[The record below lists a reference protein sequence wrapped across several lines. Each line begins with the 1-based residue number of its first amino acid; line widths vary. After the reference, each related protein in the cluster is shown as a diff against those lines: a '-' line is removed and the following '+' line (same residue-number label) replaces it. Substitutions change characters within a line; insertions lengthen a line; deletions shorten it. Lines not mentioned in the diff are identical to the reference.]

1 MKYNSDSLFHVL
13 MTRLADAMI
22 LNILFIITSLPIITI
37 GVSWA
42 SMYYVT
48 LKIIQDEKNEEISI
62 LKNYLHSF
70 KQNLLQGIVIWILCG
85 GIVTLLLVVF
95 SVMSGRDPG
104 RAMCTSLFGAAVAMP
119 FFAVSVVRPRHL
131 GRADGAVIMMIGLL
145 TGAKITALTLFIA
158 LIISSACGCVLLIR
172 NRGKAWRQQG
182 MAFLPCLAAGFIGAQ
197 LL

>member
-1 MKYNSDSLFHVL
+1 MFKMFKLMIIAAYLISGAVSDIRNKSV
-13 MTRLADAMI
+13 
-22 LNILFIITSLPIITI
+22 P
-37 GVSWA
+37 
-42 SMYYVT
+42 
-48 LKIIQDEKNEEISI
+48 
-62 LKNYLHSF
+62 
-70 KQNLLQGIVIWILCG
+70 VIWILCG

-95 SVMSGRDPG
+95 SAMSGRDPG